1 MPFNNDIN
9 DFLVPAQDAF
19 LYQLV
24 YDKVYGG
31 RTGCTVNI
39 NGTTVQMGA
48 NSSIDILVETIS
60 GGTGC
65 LVSGDRPYVF
75 GDSPQYKYVPQTF
88 VSVWDTSR
96 TSTGSSTATQIRL
109 PLNSSG
115 SYNFIVEWGDGS
127 IDRITT
133 WNQAETTH
141 TYASAGVYQLTIT
154 GTLRG
159 FRFANTGDRLKILS
173 IFRWGTGFR
182 IGGDGQHFFGCANLD
197 LSEVEDVPLLAGTTC
212 QLNSSFRGCTRLTT
226 VNRMNE
232 WDVSCNIS
240 LDATFYD
247 SPNFNTYIGDWDTS
261 NVNTMTNCF
270 QIQTSVNIPGRFN
283 QDISKWDT
291 SKVTN
296 MSNMFFNQIDFNQD
310 IGTKLVTKQD
320 SITYVAWDISN
331 VTTLNAMLGVVMG
344 SFTGSFN
351 NGGSPTIGNWNTSK
365 VTTIQT
371 LFQRQRFFNQD
382 VGTKVVTVNGVTYT
396 AWDTKEVTNM
406 SFTFNS
412 TIADGVFNNGGSP
425 TIGNWNTSKVTNMQT
440 MFQGQ
445 RFFNQDIGTK
455 VVTVSGSPYVAWDIS
470 NVTTIANLFNMS
482 RNDGVFNNGGSPTI
496 GNWNTSRV
504 NTMVQLFLGQ
514 PYFNQDIST
523 KVVTVSGSPYI
534 AWNTA
539 SVTTMSFMFY
549 CYGPTIDGRLSGNFN
564 QNIGNWNTSS
574 VTNMAAMFFNQPN
587 FNQDISTKVVTV
599 SGSSYIAWNTASA
612 TTMSFMFGSLG
623 VTGTFNQNIGNWNTS
638 RVTNMSNMFQNQVD
652 FNQNIGTKQVTVSAS
667 TYSAWTV
674 SGVTNMDIMFGISDP
689 STTGGLVGSFNN
701 SGSTSINNWDVRR
714 LTGATDMFNYQI
726 GFNQP
731 IGNWNISGVTRF
743 SSTGLTTGFMLGKTF
758 NDYSTANYDALLI
771 GWATR
776 NVRPNQLLNMGTI
789 KYTSAAVSARNTLT
803 SAPNN
808 WTIIDGG
815 LA

>member
-1 MPFNNDIN
+1 M
-9 DFLVPAQDAF
+9 
-19 LYQLV
+19 
-24 YDKVYGG
+24 
-31 RTGCTVNI
+31 
-39 NGTTVQMGA
+39 
-48 NSSIDILVETIS
+48 
-60 GGTGC
+60 
-65 LVSGDRPYVF
+65 
-75 GDSPQYKYVPQTF
+75 
-88 VSVWDTSR
+88 
-96 TSTGSSTATQIRL
+96 
-109 PLNSSG
+109 
-115 SYNFIVEWGDGS
+115 
-127 IDRITT
+127 
-133 WNQAETTH
+133 
-141 TYASAGVYQLTIT
+141 
-154 GTLRG
+154 
-159 FRFANTGDRLKILS
+159 
-173 IFRWGTGFR
+173 
-182 IGGDGQHFFGCANLD
+182 
-197 LSEVEDVPLLAGTTC
+197 
-212 QLNSSFRGCTRLTT
+212 
-226 VNRMNE
+226 
-232 WDVSCNIS
+232 
-240 LDATFYD
+240 
-247 SPNFNTYIGDWDTS
+247 
-261 NVNTMTNCF
+261 
-270 QIQTSVNIPGRFN
+270 
-283 QDISKWDT
+283 
-291 SKVTN
+291 
-296 MSNMFFNQIDFNQD
+296 
-310 IGTKLVTKQD
+310 
-320 SITYVAWDISN
+320 
-331 VTTLNAMLGVVMG
+331 
-344 SFTGSFN
+344 
-351 NGGSPTIGNWNTSK
+351 
-365 VTTIQT
+365 
-371 LFQRQRFFNQD
+371 FQRQRFFNQD

-425 TIGNWNTSKVTNMQT
+425 TIGNWNTSKVTTMQT

-504 NTMVQLFLGQ
+504 NTMVQSFLGQ

-549 CYGPTIDGRLSGNFN
+549 CYNPTIDGRLSGNFN

-652 FNQNIGTKQVTVSAS
+652 FNQDIGTKQVTVSGS
-667 TYSAWTV
+667 SYSAWTV
-674 SGVTNMDIMFGISDP
+674 SGVTTMDIMFGISDP

-743 SSTGLTTGFMLGKTF
+743 SSTGLTTGFMFGKTF
-758 NDYSTANYDALLI
+758 NDYSTANYDTLLI

-789 KYTSAAVSARNTLT
+789 KYTSAATAARAVLT

-808 WTIIDGG
+808 WTIVDGG